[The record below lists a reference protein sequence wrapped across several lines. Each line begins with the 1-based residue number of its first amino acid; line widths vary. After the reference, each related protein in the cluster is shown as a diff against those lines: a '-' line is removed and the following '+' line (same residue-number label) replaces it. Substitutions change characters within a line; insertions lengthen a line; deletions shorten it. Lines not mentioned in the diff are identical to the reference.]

1 MCSALGDALAFG
13 VRHIRLAGPVLE
25 KSLRVEHDV
34 AIFEGHDPFELGE
47 LLPLVSEFWFS
58 STHSVIGRVLERP
71 FPSRR
76 LLLPYPAPKHAP
88 LYSEIFRCRVDFNA
102 GTMQWHFDAALLK
115 EKCPNANPITAR
127 MCGDFCHRMLQSFND
142 DEPELIRTVR
152 SACLNSTG
160 GFPSLIEVAA
170 RINVSPRTLH
180 RRLAESGLSYQAILD
195 DVRRRL
201 AEEYLRN
208 TALSIEE
215 IAARTGFSEASNF
228 RKAFKKWTREL
239 PADYR
244 RRKSPW
250 AN

>member
-1 MCSALGDALAFG
+1 MAF
-13 VRHIRLAGPVLE
+13 RR
-25 KSLRVEHDV
+25 STSQ
-34 AIFEGHDPFELGE
+34 GE
-47 LLPLVSEFWFS
+47 V
-58 STHSVIGRVLERP
+58 
-71 FPSRR
+71 
-76 LLLPYPAPKHAP
+76 PK
-88 LYSEIFRCRVDFNA
+88 CD
-102 GTMQWHFDAALLK
+102 
-115 EKCPNANPITAR
+115 PITAR

-180 RRLAESGLSYQAILD
+180 RRLAESGLGYQAILD

-208 TALSIEE
+208 TALSIDE

-228 RKAFKKWTREL
+228 RKAFKKWTRN
-239 PADYR
+239 YR
-244 RRKSPW
+244 RITVVASRPGRTSLRLRSVRLVRDLV
-250 AN
+250 